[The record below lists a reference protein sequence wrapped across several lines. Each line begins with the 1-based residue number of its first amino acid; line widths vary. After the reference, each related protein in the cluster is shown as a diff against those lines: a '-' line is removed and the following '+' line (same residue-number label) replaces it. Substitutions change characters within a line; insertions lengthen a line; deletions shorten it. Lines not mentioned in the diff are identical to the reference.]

1 MRFLPILL
9 LALAC
14 GIADAR
20 GLVIG
25 RPAPALEATFTDGHA
40 WSLADQRGKV
50 VIVNF
55 WATWCGPCRA
65 EMPALDAFYRAHREE
80 GLEVVGI
87 DLDEPENAAEAAEVM
102 SAFAY
107 PSASIRDTH
116 AGGYGRPWRLPLS
129 FVIDRDGNLVRDG
142 FKAAPVLDAAEL
154 ETLVSPLLRTGT
166 APPATR

>member
-1 MRFLPILL
+1 MRFPPILL

-20 GLVIG
+20 GLAIG
-25 RPAPALEATFTDGHA
+25 RPAPALEATFADGRA

-55 WATWCGPCRA
+55 WATWCGTCRA
-65 EMPALDAFYRAHREE
+65 EMPALDAFYRAHRDE

-87 DLDEPENAAEAAEVM
+87 DLDDADDANEAAKVM

-107 PSASIRDTH
+107 PSASIHDAR
-116 AGGYGRPWRLPLS
+116 AQGYGRLWRLPLS
-129 FVIDRDGNLVRDG
+129 FIVDRDGTLRRDG

-154 ETLVSPLLRTGT
+154 ETLVLPLLRTGS
-166 APPATR
+166 ASPPTR

>member
-1 MRFLPILL
+1 MRFLPILS

-20 GLVIG
+20 GLAIG
-25 RPAPALEATFTDGHA
+25 RPAPALAATFADGHA

-65 EMPALDAFYRAHREE
+65 EMPALDAFYRAHRDE

-87 DLDEPENAAEAAEVM
+87 DLDDAGDAAEVAKVM

-107 PSASIRDTH
+107 PSVSIRDTH
-116 AGGYGRPWRLPLS
+116 AKGYGRLWRLPLS
-129 FVIDRDGNLVRDG
+129 FVVDRDGTLCRDG
-142 FKAAPVLDAAEL
+142 FEAAPVLDAAEL
-154 ETLVSPLLRTGT
+154 EILVLPLLRSGS

>member
-1 MRFLPILL
+1 MRPALLLL

-14 GIADAR
+14 AIADAR
-20 GLVIG
+20 GLAIG
-25 RPAPALEATFTDGHA
+25 QPAPALDTVLADGRA

-65 EMPALDAFYRAHREE
+65 EMPALDAFYRAHRDE
-80 GLEVVGI
+80 GLDVVGI

-116 AGGYGRPWRLPLS
+116 ASGYGRIWRVPVT
-129 FVIDRDGNLVRDG
+129 FVIDRHGNLRRDG
-142 FKAAPVLDAAEL
+142 FKSAPVVDAEML
-154 ETLVSPLLRTGT
+154 EREVAPLLRE
-166 APPATR
+166 P